1 MARPWLFGVLAACLA
16 AAAPEAARSEPAT
29 PGQAASRAPTKK
41 PAPLDLAKQHVQPP
55 PPRLPGRHAV
65 TQAPVPNRSV
75 ERPQVVVEERA
86 SLGPSVLRRK
96 LPGQGLA
103 SNGSPDEL
111 EETLFLPGPG
121 ARLRLPFSY

>member
-1 MARPWLFGVLAACLA
+1 MARSWLFGVLAACLA

-55 PPRLPGRHAV
+55 PPRENAV
-65 TQAPVPNRSV
+65 TQAPVPNRSF
-75 ERPQVVVEERA
+75 ERPRVVAEERA
-86 SLGPSVLRRK
+86 RIGPSVLRRR

-103 SNGSPDEL
+103 TNGSPDEL

>member
-1 MARPWLFGVLAACLA
+1 MVRPWLFGVLAACLA

-41 PAPLDLAKQHVQPP
+41 PAPLDIAKQHVQRP
-55 PPRLPGRHAV
+55 PPRGHAV

-75 ERPQVVVEERA
+75 ERPRVVVEERA
-86 SLGPSVLRRK
+86 SLGPSVLRRS